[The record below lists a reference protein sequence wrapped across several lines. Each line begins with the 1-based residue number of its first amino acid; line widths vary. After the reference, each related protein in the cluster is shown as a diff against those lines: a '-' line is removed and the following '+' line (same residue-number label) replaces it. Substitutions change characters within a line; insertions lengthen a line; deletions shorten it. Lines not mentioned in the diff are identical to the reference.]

1 MKKLT
6 EFLKQTKK
14 YNLKYIEQNFL
25 TNDVKEILL
34 KYNLTIHELCYRLK
48 NNIALDEKFLCKQCG
63 TKIIFDR
70 KHYYKDFCNKKCS
83 GKYSAQGE
91 SARKR
96 VATNIERYGTSCT
109 LHNKDIHQK
118 ALETW
123 KQKYNTDSP
132 NKSNIVKDK
141 KKQAY
146 LKKFGVDNYSKTKE
160 YKEKVKQTNIE
171 KFGKESYTQTD
182 EYKDRVKQ
190 ICLEKYG
197 VDHYTKSKEYRDR
210 LKDFKEKY
218 KQTCLEKYGT
228 EYYEQSDVY
237 KKKFDKILA
246 KRKET
251 FKKKYGVESYSES
264 AEYKARLSEIQEK
277 RYQTQK
283 RNQTFNSSKPEKLA
297 HEMLQQKFSKVMSQ
311 YKSALYPFKCDFY
324 IPEKDL
330 YVECH
335 FGFFHNG
342 KPFDKNNIEHLKE
355 LEDIKSKVT
364 KFSRNNK
371 YKQLIYTWTDLDVR
385 KLETFKKNKLNYK
398 IFYTLDEFKDW
409 LTSQI

>member
-1 MKKLT
+1 MKKLI

-25 TNDVKEILL
+25 TGDVKEVLF
-34 KYNLTIHELCYRLK
+34 KYNLTIHELCFRLK
-48 NNIALDEKFLCKQCG
+48 NNIDLDKQFFCKQCG
-63 TKIIFDR
+63 TKIVFDR
-70 KHYYKDFCNKKCS
+70 KHHYKDFCSRECS
-83 GKYSAQGE
+83 GKHSAQSE
-91 SARKR
+91 SIKKR
-96 VATNIERYGTSCT
+96 IATNIERYGVSCT
-109 LHNKDIHQK
+109 LQDKNVHQK
-118 ALETW
+118 VLETW

-132 NKSNIVKDK
+132 NQSGVVKDK

-146 LKKFGVDNYSKTKE
+146 LKKFRVDNYSKTKE
-160 YKEKVKQTNIE
+160 FKEKVKQTNIK

-182 EYKDRVKQ
+182 EYKNRVKQ
-190 ICLEKYG
+190 TCLEKYG
-197 VDHYTKSKEYRDR
+197 VDHYTKSKDYRDR
-210 LKDFKEKY
+210 LKDFKDKY

-237 KKKFDKILA
+237 KKKFNKILA

-264 AEYKARLSEIQEK
+264 AEYKARLPEIQEK

-283 RNQTFNSSKPEKLA
+283 RNHTFNSSKLEKHA
-297 HEMLQQKFSKVMSQ
+297 YKMLQQKFKEVIFQ
-311 YKSALYPFKCDFY
+311 YKSEKYPFKCDFY

-330 YVECH
+330 YIECH

-355 LEDIKSKVT
+355 LEDIKLHAN
-364 KFSRNNK
+364 KFKRNNK

-385 KLETFKKNKLNYK
+385 KLECFKKNNLNYK
-398 IFYTLDEFKDW
+398 IFYTLDELKDW
-409 LTSQI
+409 LTS